1 MAYHI
6 FTLRKLMLTNR
17 MNNINLQMM
26 NIQFER
32 EKVEDELLGLWD
44 QYYGYEGGD
53 DSTVEGK
60 DLEDVQDEAGQS
72 EINSTELTDAQKA
85 NIKSQIRHAQAEED
99 HLDQL
104 LKKYETKYS
113 EAQNELKSVETQEAQ
128 AIQASTPKYGGV
140 GQQG

>member
-17 MNNINLQMM
+17 MNNLNLQMM
-26 NIQFER
+26 NVQFER
-32 EKVEDELLGLWD
+32 EKIEDELLGLWD
-44 QYYGYEGGD
+44 QYYGYTGDSETAEGINI
-53 DSTVEGK
+53 E
-60 DLEDVQDEAGQS
+60 EAQEEAGVADTS
-72 EINSTELTDAQKA
+72 STELTDAQKN
-85 NIKSQIRHAQAEED
+85 NIKAEIRHAQAEED